1 MDGYQKPI
9 FNPNAKS
16 NIVKKVNNVETINVN
31 DKVEVKD
38 NVAVTPDPIWFG
50 KLPFSVPAE
59 DITEKAPTVN
69 QIDYP
74 KLTGDETLEAVVAA
88 AAESA

>member
-9 FNPNAKS
+9 FNPNAKP
-16 NIVKKVNNVETINVN
+16 NVIKKVNNVQTVNVN
-31 DKVEVKD
+31 DKAEVKD
-38 NVAVTPDPIWFG
+38 NVTVTPDPIWFG
-50 KLPFSVPAE
+50 KLPFSVPTE

-74 KLTGDETLEAVVAA
+74 QLTAA
-88 AAESA
+88 